1 MVMADVENAL
11 FRDSS
16 RGLEGGSFFLT
27 TLLNRKDA
35 RTKKGKDAVDAMEE
49 FYLLK
54 SDARFCQ
61 FMIHKFNLDPNEDN
75 TPSQIKTASSDKKS
89 EYLCGL
95 VALVLKDLMPCFKS
109 SEDVDPGLIEFPL
122 GGGRRSPTCTATW
135 YPSGRWSITA
145 TGGRWRRLCGPEP
158 S

>member
-1 MVMADVENAL
+1 MP
-11 FRDSS
+11 
-16 RGLEGGSFFLT
+16 EGGSFFLT

-61 FMIHKFNLDPNEDN
+61 FMIHKFNLDPNADN

-109 SEDVDPGLIEFPL
+109 SEDVDPGLIDFPL
-122 GGGRRSPTCTATW
+122 GGGRRKFKVTNFS
-135 YPSGRWSITA
+135 SLLSITIQ
-145 TGGRWRRLCGPEP
+145 
-158 S
+158 SF